1 MDEQENQEYFYLKNK
16 DIYST
21 QSLLASFSASLE
33 DSIYADSSNDFLRW
47 PFNAADFF
55 ELQNS
60 QSSGNEAASGFSESA
75 QKELEEINLEI
86 KSYKFAGTTIEN
98 QERIKKLRVKKKALM
113 AESASPD
120 FLPKKSIIYKT
131 FVEIND
137 HKMVEKKLPHFKN
150 TKWPFREQMPYFVSG
165 LEDFEAAIERGEPTA
180 ITGGPCFFGEYEV
193 DMVFTMKDGSEKV
206 YDFTTR
212 RRTATDRVSQEA
224 EFTKKNAGEV
234 LDVSFRNHKK
244 LLDTEEYDSILYLF
258 ELAKATGS
266 ALTIPTVDFAYEKY
280 LDAMIESLPEQIQKN
295 ARARF
300 REVADSIIEMYD
312 RLFEFFKARY
322 PEVKCAMMSSKN
334 KDLLELYY
342 SKRRPFVDKTAT
354 RRIISGIQ
362 EKIESVKD
370 YITLPALPYYF
381 WGIKNVLEVDYLGET
396 DSFWKCR
403 KMHKGEMKL
412 SALLYPIKISADGWR
427 TLFSTERQ
435 YKEYIKEEDY
445 GKR

>member
-1 MDEQENQEYFYLKNK
+1 MDERDDQEYFYLKNK

-21 QSLLASFSASLE
+21 QSLLATLGTE
-33 DSIYADSSNDFLRW
+33 LDDTIYAGSSNDFLRW

-55 ELQNS
+55 ELQTS
-60 QSSGNEAASGFSESA
+60 KTLENESNAEVPDTAK
-75 QKELEEINLEI
+75 KELEEINLEI

-98 QERIKKLRVKKKALM
+98 QERIKKLRAKKKVLM
-113 AESASPD
+113 AQLESSD
-120 FLPKKSIIYKT
+120 SVEKKSIIYKT

-137 HKMVEKKLPHFKN
+137 HKMVEKKLPQFKD
-150 TKWPFREQMPYFVSG
+150 TKWPFRDQMPYFVSG
-165 LEDFEAAIERGEPTA
+165 LEDFCAAIERGDPTA

-193 DMVFTMKDGSEKV
+193 DMVFTMKDGTEKV

-224 EFTKKNAGEV
+224 EFTKKNAAEV
-234 LDVSFRNHKK
+234 VDVFFRNHKT

-280 LDAMIESLPEQIQKN
+280 LDAMIESLPEQIRLN
-295 ARARF
+295 AKARF

-312 RLFEFFKARY
+312 RLFEFFKAKY

-342 SKRRPFVDKTAT
+342 SKRQPFVEKTAT

-381 WGIKNVLEVDYLGET
+381 WGIKHVLEVDYLGET

-412 SALLYPIKISADGWR
+412 SALLYPIRISADGWR
-427 TLFSTERQ
+427 TLFSTERK